1 MLLLHKT
8 NLSKSVQDASV
19 GSGLQ
24 SDTGLVTWAP
34 NIATERVWGV
44 DEAGAKGFKT
54 VVIVS
59 LGIKISM
66 CSKHVNVSLISWRI
80 IVHKIDPYSALRSE
94 CCHPAPIPLIGGIRE
109 NWGNH
114 SLNHNFFLSISERN
128 HRSRKLYKSR

>member
-1 MLLLHKT
+1 MLLLHET
-8 NLSKSVQDASV
+8 NLSKSVRDAGV
-19 GSGLQ
+19 GAAFRVI
-24 SDTGLVTWAP
+24 TGSVTWNH

-44 DEAGAKGFKT
+44 GEAGAKGFKI

-59 LGIKISM
+59 LGIKVSV

-80 IVHKIDPYSALRSE
+80 IVHKIDPYSVLRSE
-94 CCHPAPIPLIGGIRE
+94 CCHPAPIPPIGGVRE